1 MANTQQSAVDYIR
14 NGRSVLLNGL
24 QNLNLILHT
33 LRQRKLLSDS
43 EEDFVLGKDK
53 TTINQ
58 IGRLLDLAANKGE
71 NVCYE
76 LLRIL
81 DITRYETFPMP
92 VEQHPELH
100 HWISCFPFANDPNIQ
115 TDDSAGSGPCSKYE
129 KQLKMK
135 ATEILHEKWKQSMN
149 VLKHKAKEKSFKYI
163 PLVLNNDVS
172 VMPHTKI
179 KGYKKKN
186 RTKKL
191 KTYIPT
197 DKRRLS
203 PHDLLISK
211 EKIILLVGK
220 PGIGKTTVVQE
231 ILRIWAHGEHSQ
243 VSYMFYFDEPLIRFL
258 SQSTKSEPLSCF
270 LFNKYLKPEED
281 DDTVWKD
288 IEENSENV
296 VIIFDGIMN
305 FVTGSVIEKIMKKE
319 ILNDAKILI
328 TCRPEADDAGD
339 LSDWTSFRVEVQGFS
354 ETSIRAYF
362 QWMLGINDK
371 QMTNISA
378 LNNLQLL
385 SLCHVPM
392 YAFIVTACIL
402 LSPSEADY
410 QPCTITELYVHIF
423 LHCIALHRDR
433 KMENLDEYIKDR
445 KDNILFLASSSY
457 KALMSKTVNLAEISK
472 TDTVLHG
479 FLTQV
484 TLEGS
489 SSSSQTA
496 FVFLHNTMQEFWSAL
511 YLLMTPHEIGE
522 LLKQSQKEEGTY
534 LKYVVIFLCGLLS
547 QKTEA
552 SLKSLV
558 IPDEIRLISTKY
570 FQDIMNAFLYSG
582 EEDDPNAD
590 VEVEN
595 VLYVC
600 QCLYEYQTPEACRS
614 FLQKVEYTLDLNDQP
629 LDPHQCCALS
639 YVISKSSSQTIQLN
653 LMNCTIADTGI
664 KLILG
669 SLTNLKSLRLSSSS
683 MQSQIWRVALQESET
698 DFESLLRLFGFEMH
712 LSEQDQRDM
721 NMFHSASN
729 IVLNGRRQNKVKLCL
744 HLDTKK
750 NVANS
755 LLKNIYGSLHNIAEI
770 RIITPDYPRRSSD
783 AWNSA
788 VDSFHLD
795 LFLQGALYEM
805 ETRQMCVQQLLSI
818 NKHLCSRSPSEQ
830 SSFISTLYLH
840 AKQMGILEKLKP
852 VFQAW
857 PTYWVLDL
865 SQRNTFYLV
874 ELLKL
879 QGVKQRVELLLS
891 QEEYELKI
899 FLQCLPYVAQ
909 VRFNDYIYIQEDDTK
924 AAIKLLVDLFICAS
938 ESGDDKSLKM
948 LSTVCCYST
957 FPFAVD
963 MGEIQSDFLLDLYS
977 YVREYESQTGKSVLP
992 ALMPIYQTAPAV
1004 WVLDLSKGVTSLLHL
1019 TMQLQAV
1026 KKPVE
1031 LLGTSN
1037 KTDLAHF
1044 LQCLPCVVQLRLE
1057 ELLDRYGSCR
1067 QDAANVVLDLFRCAV
1082 EEGEATLRMLCS
1094 VCSYPTFPFADD
1106 AGESQSAFLLD
1117 LHSKVKAYEFQT
1129 GKSVLPAL
1137 MPIYQTAPAVWVLD
1151 LSKGVM
1157 SLLHLTMQL
1166 QAVKKPVELRGWSYD
1181 TTSLKCFLQCLPFV
1195 SQLRFN
1201 YLSLILENNIRG
1213 AVKLLVELFI
1223 LASEDGGEILKSLLL
1238 VCCYTTFPFADGT
1251 GEIQSGFLL
1260 DLYSYVREYESQT
1273 GKSVLPALMPIYQ
1286 TAPAVWVLDL
1296 SKGVTSLLHLTMQLQ
1311 SVKRPVEL
1319 RGWSIDESEL
1329 KNIVECAPH
1338 MSQLTMSDETMKQ
1351 LVEIVSEAQ
1360 DDNLTRS
1367 FLEKVGGDL
1376 SSSSLPWNKLQYL
1389 LQTSNIPLTL
1399 DSRKN
1404 RFATINMQD
1413 LLELLHRIHLSETN
1427 SQFVKNALKEIYAS
1441 RAGHLVTSLLKTSG
1455 NWIHLSD
1462 QELDRYDCSAL
1473 RFALHYSDDVR
1484 LDLSGATI
1492 PKEETKSILLLMPRV
1507 SHLRVDRHL
1516 LVELLHVCSVSR
1528 EKRVAT
1534 SLMMALQ
1541 KKLDFSQPSAVGLLE
1556 QGSREPMVLSIKDC
1570 QSISSAIQLSDC
1582 DTDLIMLDCQA
1593 EDCALEQLFP
1603 ALSHMRLRLDKPH
1616 LLQLILLTR
1625 CVEKADSWNRTK
1637 ALSRA
1642 LGKEIDLS
1650 HTSLDCHSCESL
1662 GLVLEHSE
1670 DLTHLNL
1677 SHCQLTDG
1685 CLELLLPHLHKVLLL
1700 DLSNNDIT
1708 DHGAQRLQTV
1718 LTSTQTVRI
1727 FNNFITD
1734 MRLFIKNLHYQET
1747 LHNTPTCVQAEEENI
1762 SKSLVTKDPECVFVA
1777 KAPFE
1782 ILTKR
1787 ITTVA
1792 MFDPDI
1798 YIHDDHIMYR
1808 FQCEIGG
1815 DFQCRS
1821 TQLIFGMKGSGFVEY
1836 KVINW
1841 DIHCFSKHSYKPAG
1855 PLYEI
1860 KTLKGEIYQL
1870 YLPHCETE
1878 ADSLGDISVAHM
1890 HDGSMQI
1897 LAPVNLTCTHVGVH
1911 INGLSSY
1918 GTVHRKGSMTRSVRG
1933 QVLLFLEQINKKE
1946 KRLWVFL
1953 LSRTVSHREIK
1964 RQQQGYTPIK
1974 TSSDCILTQKGKY
1987 CLTSNLKHCKVQPKT
2002 YTFQAAGDAD
2012 HHAAFELFI
2021 GNEVSE
2027 LQVKLQEKGKQLRT
2041 RWNRRV
2047 ILNVNDNHAN
2057 KIKTEEGAKME
2068 ENVLL
2073 TEKDWKTSL
2082 CNLLEDL
2089 SKKQLKK
2096 LRHLMTNTTNLVHIP
2111 RGKLEKKNK
2120 LDLIDIMIEAWGF
2133 QGSVYAVKDFM
2144 KRLPRNDDAVNCMLN
2159 PYLKQFGL

>member
-1338 MSQLTMSDETMKQ
+1338 MSQLTCSERFFQTLCEVLSAVQNWNPEKVAGLLKPLNFSVTLKQMLPRRICKTVGRVLSRTSPEKSLSVCLIPESVSCQGINVLFSELNRFQKLRLNEYAALKVSKMVRLMSQRSVTIEDLSLEPNDPCSKERRICNLIGSLASILRVWTVRCLDLSEIHVEGQFLISLMCLDRPFSVRMSDETMKQ

-1878 ADSLGDISVAHM
+1878 GKTKN
-1890 HDGSMQI
+1890 Q
-1897 LAPVNLTCTHVGVH
+1897 P
-1911 INGLSSY
+1911 
-1918 GTVHRKGSMTRSVRG
+1918 TVWETFLWLICMTAACRSWP
-1933 QVLLFLEQINKKE
+1933 Q
-1946 KRLWVFL
+1946 
-1953 LSRTVSHREIK
+1953 
-1964 RQQQGYTPIK
+1964 
-1974 TSSDCILTQKGKY
+1974 
-1987 CLTSNLKHCKVQPKT
+1987 
-2002 YTFQAAGDAD
+2002 
-2012 HHAAFELFI
+2012 
-2021 GNEVSE
+2021 
-2027 LQVKLQEKGKQLRT
+2027 
-2041 RWNRRV
+2041 
-2047 ILNVNDNHAN
+2047 
-2057 KIKTEEGAKME
+2057 
-2068 ENVLL
+2068 
-2073 TEKDWKTSL
+2073 
-2082 CNLLEDL
+2082 
-2089 SKKQLKK
+2089 
-2096 LRHLMTNTTNLVHIP
+2096 
-2111 RGKLEKKNK
+2111 
-2120 LDLIDIMIEAWGF
+2120 
-2133 QGSVYAVKDFM
+2133 
-2144 KRLPRNDDAVNCMLN
+2144 
-2159 PYLKQFGL
+2159 